1 LNQTSIGTDRT
12 GVFSILL
19 EKLLGVKEEDVI
31 RDYLFSNFGA
41 IGSKRE
47 LTKYKLITA
56 SLAKYPG
63 KTEAERTQNYLL
75 AIGVNRKRST
85 VSERLCSDAD
95 ASGLSA
101 YCVKDFGKQLLFPRK
116 DAGHVVDVLAQG
128 HVGKFSFVL
137 GLV

>member
-1 LNQTSIGTDRT
+1 M
-12 GVFSILL
+12 FSILL

-56 SLAKYPG
+56 SLVQNTPEIPRRRER
-63 KTEAERTQNYLL
+63 KTTSLQSESH
-75 AIGVNRKRST
+75 RKRST

-128 HVGKFSFVL
+128 HVGEFSLIL

>member
-1 LNQTSIGTDRT
+1 M
-12 GVFSILL
+12 FSILL

-63 KTEAERTQNYLL
+63 NTEAERTENYLL
-75 AIGVNRKRST
+75 AIGVTQEEIDSFRKIM
-85 VSERLCSDAD
+85 
-95 ASGLSA
+95 
-101 YCVKDFGKQLLFPRK
+101 
-116 DAGHVVDVLAQG
+116 
-128 HVGKFSFVL
+128 L
-137 GLV
+137 GR